1 MNKIEKIFNLWLMAA
16 LVCGLSLSV
25 SSCKD
30 DDDDSKSE
38 EQLQQEQ
45 AEKASKFWS
54 VVGQL
59 VSSDDYDAD
68 YQDKTFEPT
77 YGIADS
83 QEPLTRIV
91 ETNDMQTAASYFA
104 DLISVVDGSA
114 IDENTPTY
122 TYSDPEVGTLTYTRG
137 GTANEWAT
145 VDVSIKQL
153 PRLRKIVYR
162 QGGEGTNGN
171 FPGKAYYRFGDVV
184 SRSRPRIRA
193 TVTGCAST
201 PCP

>member
-122 TYSDPEVGTLTYTRG
+122 TYAARPTSG
-137 GTANEWAT
+137 
-145 VDVSIKQL
+145 
-153 PRLRKIVYR
+153 PRL
-162 QGGEGTNGN
+162 T
-171 FPGKAYYRFGDVV
+171 
-184 SRSRPRIRA
+184 
-193 TVTGCAST
+193 
-201 PCP
+201 